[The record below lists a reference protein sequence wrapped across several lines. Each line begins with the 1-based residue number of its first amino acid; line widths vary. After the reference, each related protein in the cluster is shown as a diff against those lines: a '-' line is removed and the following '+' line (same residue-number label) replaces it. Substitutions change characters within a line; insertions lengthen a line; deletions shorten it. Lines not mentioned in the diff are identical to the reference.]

1 VTASKRSASDDKDLK
16 ATVKKL
22 RTRLDKAEASAK
34 RWKKEARRQQEAA
47 ARSDRQVQKL
57 SKRLD
62 KASRAAE
69 SSEVGTRPKVVIPQV
84 VVNPEAPSMTDAPAT
99 AAISP
104 DATWTVLEL
113 RAEAR
118 SRGLTGLSRKS
129 KAELLSALG

>member
-1 VTASKRSASDDKDLK
+1 VTGSKRSASDDKDLK
-16 ATVKKL
+16 ATVEKL
-22 RTRLDKAEASAK
+22 RSRLDKAEASAK
-34 RWKKEARRQQEAA
+34 RWKKEARRQKQAA
-47 ARSDRQVQKL
+47 AQSDRQVKKL

-62 KASRAAE
+62 KASRPAE
-69 SSEVGTRPKVVIPQV
+69 SPEDGSRPKVVTPQV
-84 VVNPEAPSMTDAPAT
+84 VVNPEAASATDAPAS

-104 DATWTVLEL
+104 DATWTVLQL